1 MSVKNNACGEA
12 VTAAI
17 RAWVVGK
24 CQGEWKKAASPRCA
38 PGGLTAAQRVRG
50 RVSSA
55 RGLGKHRQACREHHQ
70 VFTKL
75 REPGTPTSVRA
86 ARRSGKRFFSEGFKI
101 DQGGAYS
108 GGDSSS
114 HLMDLPDRGDAGRIP
129 AACGA
134 AVVAPSFWVAD
145 TTVSEEQGMAALPRG
160 LLHPLATG
168 KGKPHAEW

>member
-1 MSVKNNACGEA
+1 MRRGRDGGHPCVVCWEMSG
-12 VTAAI
+12 
-17 RAWVVGK
+17 GM
-24 CQGEWKKAASPRCA
+24 KKAASPRCA
-38 PGGLTAAQRVRG
+38 PGGMTATQRVRG
-50 RVSSA
+50 HVSSA

-75 REPGTPTSVRA
+75 REPGTVTSVRA

-101 DQGGAYS
+101 DPRGAYS

-114 HLMDLPDRGDAGRIP
+114 HLMDLPDRGGAGRIR

-145 TTVSEEQGMAALPRG
+145 TAVSKEQGMAALPSG

-168 KGKPHAEW
+168 KG